1 MIWVTLPIAAWLR
14 INNRLDVETRASAC
28 AQIACGLQC
37 LAEAGIVHRDLAAR
51 NVLLCSRPGVFPL
64 ALSEKKIDAARSD
77 VQHFFE
83 PSHDRA
89 HACTGPRV
97 ICPNS
102 HVWLRRAAPI
112 HVVAA
117 GRPPLCKI
125 SDFGL
130 ARIMTADN
138 AYVTSDNMHALLPLR
153 WMAPESVR
161 DHVYTAGAS
170 TWHRPRGTV
179 HVALTTWHHPRGTVH
194 VAPSTW
200 QLARSVVAVARRD
213 AWGNF

>member
-1 MIWVTLPIAAWLR
+1 MCSISLNHPMIGRTHVP
-14 INNRLDVETRASAC
+14 
-28 AQIACGLQC
+28 
-37 LAEAGIVHRDLAAR
+37 AR
-51 NVLLCSRPGVFPL
+51 ESFVPFPTSTIRGV
-64 ALSEKKIDAARSD
+64 
-77 VQHFFE
+77 
-83 PSHDRA
+83 
-89 HACTGPRV
+89 
-97 ICPNS
+97 
-102 HVWLRRAAPI
+102 API

-170 TWHRPRGTV
+170 TWH
-179 HVALTTWHHPRGTVH
+179 HPRGTIH
-194 VAPSTW
+194 
-200 QLARSVVAVARRD
+200 LAAGASCCCCY
-213 AWGNF
+213 